1 MINSL
6 FHHNICTLIAPATG
20 ELIAVEDVPDEVFSG
35 KMMGDG
41 IAIQVQEGLI
51 VSPVKGKVIQIF
63 PSNHALC
70 ILSTEGLEILIHL
83 GIDTVELKGKG
94 FTRLIEPEAQVEVGT
109 PLIQMDLDSLRDSG
123 KCLISP
129 IIILNKEKV
138 KSLQPTKGFVRAAED
153 PVLKVQYK
161 K

>member
-6 FHHNICTLIAPATG
+6 FHHNICTLKAPATG
-20 ELIAVEDVPDEVFSG
+20 ELIPLADVPDEVFSS

-41 IAIQVQEGLI
+41 VAVQLADGLI
-51 VSPVKGKVIQIF
+51 VSPVKGKLIQIF

-70 ILSTEGLEILIHL
+70 ILSAEGLEILIHL

-94 FTRLIEPEAQVEVGT
+94 FTRLIEAEEQVEVGT
-109 PLIQMDLDSLRDSG
+109 PLIQMDLNILSASG

-138 KSLQPTKGFVRAAED
+138 KNLQTMKGFVRAGED